1 MGETQAR
8 STMARVAGLSLLVAI
23 PGAFLVASR
32 SQAPLGGSALLSSA
46 SSPLGIEVSNEYTA
60 TRGHP
65 AAMYPSVTYGR
76 LVEPHRATTLKMG
89 NVAEDPSRSYGWTIA
104 KSSGAAEDAV
114 AIAGH
119 SATYVFASLG
129 TYAVTARLDAS
140 PDDPSQQGGNAVE
153 ETTTV
158 ECKYVRRNIF
168 ALRTAEREKLFD
180 AFKTLMTVDTATG
193 LESYGIN
200 YRSLDYF
207 TETHLDRAA
216 RRDIDTMHDGMG
228 FLTQHVAV
236 TNELELALQAVD
248 ASLALPFWDY
258 TEDIA
263 RVRGGGGNT
272 ADLWSSKLWTDDWYG
287 NATHD
292 DRHTVTKG
300 RFAYQKVTRD
310 RNATTHNPYGYL
322 RAPWNVNKDPY
333 LTRNHEFCDTTFS
346 LDTWPSCEAHY
357 NLTFS
362 YDNWFDYVWTAGYAP
377 HGPIH
382 YFIGGFTHCG
392 DLSAQFPMLDAEG
405 LKSLALM
412 QVGITKNFWR
422 DGLFESPTYC
432 SDDTPQDQCHLVCK
446 GAAGEDDFAAAI
458 VAKLLYYAEN
468 FYRTGLSD
476 ITYAWLDDLQVEDYE
491 AFVTAFCQMS
501 WYPGEQMEAASPAD
515 VSFWSIHPTM
525 ERLLH
530 YKMLADPFV
539 TKEWKAYG
547 DISMTSYCEY
557 STTTDCKGHHGYDL
571 TAFKSMVLDVETGDY
586 APAYLTNG
594 EIFDHMSLED
604 YKMSYYY
611 EDFSWPHCE
620 ARGVVFPAVSS

>member
-1 MGETQAR
+1 MAETQAR

-104 KSSGAAEDAV
+104 KSSGAKEDAV

-158 ECKYVRRNIF
+158 ECN
-168 ALRTAEREKLFD
+168 RTAS
-180 AFKTLMTVDTATG
+180 TTG
-193 LESYGIN
+193 P
-200 YRSLDYF
+200 DYF

-333 LTRNHEFCDTTFS
+333 LTGIT
-346 LDTWPSCEAHY
+346 
-357 NLTFS
+357 
-362 YDNWFDYVWTAGYAP
+362 
-377 HGPIH
+377 I
-382 YFIGGFTHCG
+382 
-392 DLSAQFPMLDAEG
+392 PMLDAEG

-476 ITYAWLDDLQVEDYE
+476 ITYAWLDDLQ
-491 AFVTAFCQMS
+491 
-501 WYPGEQMEAASPAD
+501 MEAASPAD

-547 DISMTSYCEY
+547 DISMTSYCEASATIAAACAVRFPQF
-557 STTTDCKGHHGYDL
+557 STT
-571 TAFKSMVLDVETGDY
+571 
-586 APAYLTNG
+586 
-594 EIFDHMSLED
+594 
-604 YKMSYYY
+604 
-611 EDFSWPHCE
+611 
-620 ARGVVFPAVSS
+620 SSGRDA